1 MKRILAGVVVVMMLT
16 GGAVQEPFQEAFL
29 AWSKGDYA
37 SAFRL
42 WRPLAA
48 QGDAASQFYL
58 ATLYEQGRGVPQDY
72 AEAVGWYRL
81 AAERGY
87 GRAQSRLGWLY
98 ANGFGVPVDFVQA
111 HKWLDLATVAHYPNW
126 DKPGGKEAAEI
137 RDRIASVMTAMQ
149 IAEARKLARE
159 WKPK

>member
-1 MKRILAGVVVVMMLT
+1 MARRICG
-16 GGAVQEPFQEAFL
+16 
-29 AWSKGDYA
+29 
-37 SAFRL
+37 
-42 WRPLAA
+42 
-48 QGDAASQFYL
+48 
-58 ATLYEQGRGVPQDY
+58 GRGVPQDY

-81 AAERGY
+81 AAEQGY

-98 ANGFGVPVDFVQA
+98 ANGTGVPVDFVQA
-111 HKWLDLATVAHYPNW
+111 HKWLDLATVAHYPGW
-126 DKPGGKEAAEI
+126 DNRGGKEAAEI

>member
-48 QGDAASQFYL
+48 QGD
-58 ATLYEQGRGVPQDY
+58 
-72 AEAVGWYRL
+72 
-81 AAERGY
+81 
-87 GRAQSRLGWLY
+87 
-98 ANGFGVPVDFVQA
+98 
-111 HKWLDLATVAHYPNW
+111 VA
-126 DKPGGKEAAEI
+126 
-137 RDRIASVMTAMQ
+137 
-149 IAEARKLARE
+149 
-159 WKPK
+159 

>member
-1 MKRILAGVVVVMMLT
+1 MRRILAGVVLALMLT
-16 GGAVQEPFQEAFL
+16 GGAVQEPFQEAFV

-72 AEAVGWYRL
+72 AEAEKVDFDRGAPRHLAFGFGQHICLGMHLAKLELITAIECWLTNLPAFRL
-81 AAERGY
+81 AQDFSPSWHG
-87 GRAQSRLGWLY
+87 GISLG
-98 ANGFGVPVDFVQA
+98 
-111 HKWLDLATVAHYPNW
+111 LDVL
-126 DKPGGKEAAEI
+126 E
-137 RDRIASVMTAMQ
+137 
-149 IAEARKLARE
+149 LE
-159 WKPK
+159 W

>member
-1 MKRILAGVVVVMMLT
+1 MRRILAGVVLALMLT
-16 GGAVQEPFQEAFL
+16 GGAVQEPFQEAFV

-72 AEAVGWYRL
+72 AEGTASLPNKVMAGRKAVWAGFTR
-81 AAERGY
+81 RDSK
-87 GRAQSRLGWLY
+87 SR
-98 ANGFGVPVDFVQA
+98 
-111 HKWLDLATVAHYPNW
+111 
-126 DKPGGKEAAEI
+126 
-137 RDRIASVMTAMQ
+137 
-149 IAEARKLARE
+149 
-159 WKPK
+159 